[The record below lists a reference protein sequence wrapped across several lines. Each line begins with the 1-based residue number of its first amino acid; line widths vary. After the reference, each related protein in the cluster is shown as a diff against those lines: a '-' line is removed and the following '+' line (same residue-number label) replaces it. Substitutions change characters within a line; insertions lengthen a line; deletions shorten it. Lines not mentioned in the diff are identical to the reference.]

1 MDPTFLLNEEQKLLR
16 DTVRSFAR
24 NEVVPRAAEI
34 DRTAE
39 FPFDLYKRMADL
51 GLLGLMVPEEGGG
64 SGGDTVMQGLVQEE
78 LGYASATV
86 ADIQAAALEVAL
98 TLHEHAPEEIRERY
112 VPRIIVGDVVP
123 AFALTEPTAGSDA
136 AGIKTTADRDGDKFV
151 INGNKQWVTS
161 GKAAEFAIVMAIT
174 DRTKQRQNLS
184 AILVDL
190 STPGVSVGR
199 SEDLVGIRGTATA
212 SISFSDCRVPVT
224 NIIGEEG
231 RGLRLGLSQFDKGRI
246 STAAMA
252 VGIAQA
258 AFDAAFTYA
267 RNRVQFGQPI
277 FEFQGVQFKLAQMAM
292 RLDAARL
299 LYLTA
304 AMLRDRGEN
313 SVRAASEAKL
323 FASDAATWITDE
335 VIQVFAGYGYVR
347 DNPVERYWRDAKI
360 AQIFEGTS
368 NIQHIVIARELAKE
382 VK

>member
-1 MDPTFLLNEEQKLLR
+1 MDPTFLLTDEQKLLR

-24 NEVVPRAAEI
+24 NEVAPRASAI
-34 DRTAE
+34 DRSAE
-39 FPFDLYKRMADL
+39 FPLELYKRLAEL
-51 GLLGLMVPEEGGG
+51 GLLGLMVPESGGG

-98 TLHEHAPEEIRERY
+98 TLHEHAPEALRKRY
-112 VPRIIVGDVVP
+112 VPRIIAGDVVP

-136 AGIKTTADRDGDKFV
+136 ASIKTTADRDGDMYV

-174 DRTKQRQNLS
+174 DRSKQRQNLS

-190 STPGVSVGR
+190 STPGVNVGR
-199 SEDLVGIRGTATA
+199 AEDLVGIRGTATA
-212 SISFSDCRVPVT
+212 SISFSDCRVPASNLV
-224 NIIGEEG
+224 GEEG
-231 RGLRLGLSQFDKGRI
+231 RGLRMGLSQFDKGRI
-246 STAAMA
+246 STAGMA

-258 AFDAAFTYA
+258 AFDAAFAYA
-267 RNRVQFGQPI
+267 RTRVQFGQPI

-313 SVRAASEAKL
+313 SARAASEAKL
-323 FASDAATWITDE
+323 FASDAAAWITDE

-360 AQIFEGTS
+360 SQIFEGTS
-368 NIQHIVIARELAKE
+368 NIQHIIIARELAKE
-382 VK
+382 IK